1 MFDSVVR
8 MARAASIG
16 TVRPGIDPTLSAR
29 VRPTSD
35 RRDQVLPLLPALAA
49 VVPGGTLPRGALVAV
64 EHGPSPADPAGDAGG
79 PGAGGST
86 SLAFALLA
94 AATAAGSWCAAVGVD
109 DVGVL
114 ALSELGVDLERLV
127 LVPRPGPRWAEV
139 TACMADGM
147 DAVLVHPPHAVRP
160 GVARR
165 LAARAR
171 ERRCAL
177 VVLVRRARWPEG
189 PDLRLSVTAGRWQGV
204 GPGHGHLRGRQVELS
219 VTGRRAASS
228 EVRRSLWLPDDTGA
242 VAPA

>member
-8 MARAASIG
+8 MARTASIG

-49 VVPGGTLPRGALVAV
+49 VVPGGALPRGALVTV
-64 EHGPSPADPAGDAGG
+64 EHGASPA
-79 PGAGGST
+79 GAGGST

-228 EVRRSLWLPDDTGA
+228 EVRRALWLPDDTGA